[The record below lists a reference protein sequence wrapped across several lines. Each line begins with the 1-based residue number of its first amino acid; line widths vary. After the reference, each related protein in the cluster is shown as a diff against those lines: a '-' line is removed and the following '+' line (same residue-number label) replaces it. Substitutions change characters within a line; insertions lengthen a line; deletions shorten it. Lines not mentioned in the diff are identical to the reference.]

1 MKSSIAYETNGPKM
15 SSEDRASY
23 SAPALEKGIDIL
35 EALAA
40 SEEAMTARQIAE
52 QLGRSKNEIFRMVY
66 VLVER
71 GYVNRDPATD
81 RLSLS
86 NRLFELGMRTPRSR
100 TLVEVAL
107 PAMER
112 FANASGHA
120 THLVMVSRGQTVVI
134 ANAAPPWTSFNFLLQ
149 PGYGNAATE
158 AISGQTVIAFQP
170 EERRKAMI
178 EESLALLGGKS
189 AFPRL
194 IEEIDEIAKRGSIVA
209 PSHFL
214 VGVID
219 ICAPILDKSGRAI
232 ASIVVPCLQHRERKE
247 DHESIRAALLETC
260 AEIARDLN

>member
-1 MKSSIAYETNGPKM
+1 M
-15 SSEDRASY
+15 SNEDRAAY

-35 EALAA
+35 ETLAA
-40 SEEAMTARQIAE
+40 SEEPMTARQIAE

-71 GYVNRDPATD
+71 GYVNRDPKTD
-81 RLSLS
+81 QLSLS

-112 FANASGHA
+112 FANATGHA
-120 THLVMVSRGQTVVI
+120 THLVVVSRGETVVI
-134 ANAAPPWTSFNFLLQ
+134 ANAAPPWTSFNFMLQ

-170 EERRKAMI
+170 PERRAAMI
-178 EESLALLGGKS
+178 AESLALLGGKS
-189 AFPRL
+189 QFPRL
-194 IEEIDEIAKRGSIVA
+194 AEEIDGIAESGSIVA

-219 ICAPILDKSGRAI
+219 VCAPVLDKSGRAV
-232 ASIVVPCLQHRERKE
+232 ASIVVPCLQHRERRE

-260 AEIARDLN
+260 AEISRGLT

>member
-1 MKSSIAYETNGPKM
+1 M
-15 SSEDRASY
+15 SDDDRTSY

-120 THLVMVSRGQTVVI
+120 THLVVVSRGQTVVI
-134 ANAAPPWTSFNFLLQ
+134 ANAAPPWAAFNFFLQ

-158 AISGQTVIAFQP
+158 AISGQTIIAFQT
-170 EERRKAMI
+170 EDRRKAMI

-189 AFPRL
+189 AFPSL
-194 IEEIDEIAKRGSIVA
+194 VEEIDRIARSGSIVA

-232 ASIVVPCLQHRERKE
+232 ASIVVPCLQHRDRKE
-247 DHESIRAALLETC
+247 DHEGIRAALMATC
-260 AEIARDLN
+260 AEIARSLG

>member
-1 MKSSIAYETNGPKM
+1 M
-15 SSEDRASY
+15 SDDERASY

-40 SEEAMTARQIAE
+40 SEEAMTARQVAE

-107 PAMER
+107 PAMQR

-120 THLVMVSRGQTVVI
+120 THLVVVSRGQTVVV
-134 ANAAPPWTSFNFLLQ
+134 ANAAPPWAAFNFLLQ

-158 AISGQTVIAFQP
+158 AISGQTIIAFQT
-170 EERRKAMI
+170 EDRRKAMI

-189 AFPRL
+189 AFPSL
-194 IEEIDEIAKRGSIVA
+194 VDEIDGIAKAGSIVA

-214 VGVID
+214 IGVID
-219 ICAPILDKSGRAI
+219 ICAPIRDKSGIAI

-247 DHESIRAALLETC
+247 DYESIRAALLETC
-260 AEIARDLN
+260 TEISRSLG

>member
-1 MKSSIAYETNGPKM
+1 MKPNGSGM
-15 SSEDRASY
+15 SDDDRTSY

-120 THLVMVSRGQTVVI
+120 THLVVVSRGQTVVI
-134 ANAAPPWTSFNFLLQ
+134 ANAAPPWAAFNFFLQ

-158 AISGQTVIAFQP
+158 AISGQTIIAFQP
-170 EERRKAMI
+170 QDRRRAMI
-178 EESLALLGGKS
+178 EESLALLGGTS
-189 AFPRL
+189 AFPKLR
-194 IEEIDEIAKRGSIVA
+194 EEIDGIAAAGSIVA
-209 PSHFL
+209 QSHFL
-214 VGVID
+214 IGVID
-219 ICAPILDKSGRAI
+219 ICAPVLDKSGRAI
-232 ASIVVPCLQHRERKE
+232 ASIVVPCLQHRDRKE
-247 DHESIRAALLETC
+247 DYESIRASLVATC
-260 AEIARDLN
+260 AEISERLG